1 MGDWQCQACVSLRL
15 LLYSSWLEDPD
26 SEETTEF
33 MASEADLAESMLS
46 WLGRASNTRERER
59 EHRDCHGLNYFAEIL
74 EKLNG
79 IILLIGN
86 LGIDFHLKRLIEGR
100 IMDVTQLLE
109 KIL

>member
-1 MGDWQCQACVSLRL
+1 M
-15 LLYSSWLEDPD
+15 
-26 SEETTEF
+26 
-33 MASEADLAESMLS
+33 
-46 WLGRASNTRERER
+46 
-59 EHRDCHGLNYFAEIL
+59 NYFAEIL